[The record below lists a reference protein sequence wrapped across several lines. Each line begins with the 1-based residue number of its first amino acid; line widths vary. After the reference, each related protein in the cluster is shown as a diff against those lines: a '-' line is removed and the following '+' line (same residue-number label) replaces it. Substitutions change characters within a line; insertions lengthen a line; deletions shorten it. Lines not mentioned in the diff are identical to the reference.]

1 MPLLQQINS
10 SFKLDSSLYGQEG
23 YYIGSAPDHYRCYQ
37 VYISS
42 TNGIR
47 IAETVEFFPAHCRM
61 PTMTATDKATLAAT
75 QLIDILQ
82 TPQPNSPFPSIGD
95 KQMQA
100 LSKLA
105 QIFQH
110 ALPTPSPMNT
120 PPAPRVEKQPTPPAP
135 RVEEPPSPPPQPQT
149 SRVPHQY
156 PLRSRTTTVTSD
168 QPRYPLRSR
177 SWGHR
182 ALAAFLHQANPVFN
196 PKTGKEM
203 EYRHLIQD
211 PEYKWVWTKSFANE
225 LGRLAQGVGNRIEGT
240 NTITFIAYTDVP
252 DDRVCTYGRI
262 VCELRPQKE
271 EKECTRLTVG
281 GNLIDYPG
289 DTSTET
295 TNLLMAKLLMNS
307 VISTPGA
314 KFMGINIK
322 NFYLNTPMQ
331 RPEFM
336 KLPIKLIPQEIID
349 QYNLMPLVH
358 NGYIYIRIDK
368 GMYGL
373 PQAGRIA
380 WDLLKERLAKH
391 GYRPTKHTPGLWK
404 HDTRPIWFCPLR

>member
-1 MPLLQQINS
+1 MAPLGTKVLVHETPEQRCTWAVH
-10 SFKLDSSLYGQEG
+10 GQEG

-47 IAETVEFFPAHCRM
+47 IAETIEFFPAHCKM

-82 TPQPNSPFPSIGD
+82 TPQPNSPFPSVGD

-110 ALPTPSPMNT
+110 VLPTPSMTNT

-149 SRVPHQY
+149 PRVPHQY
-156 PLRSRTTTVTSD
+156 PLRSKTQTIISD

-182 ALAAFLHQANPVFN
+182 ALAAFIHQANPVLN

-211 PEYKWVWTKSFANE
+211 PEYKWVWTKSFTNE
-225 LGRLAQGVGNRIEGT
+225 LGQLAQGVGNRIEGA

-252 DDRVCTYGRI
+252 DD
-262 VCELRPQKE
+262 
-271 EKECTRLTVG
+271 
-281 GNLIDYPG
+281 
-289 DTSTET
+289 
-295 TNLLMAKLLMNS
+295 
-307 VISTPGA
+307 
-314 KFMGINIK
+314 
-322 NFYLNTPMQ
+322 
-331 RPEFM
+331 
-336 KLPIKLIPQEIID
+336 
-349 QYNLMPLVH
+349 
-358 NGYIYIRIDK
+358 
-368 GMYGL
+368 
-373 PQAGRIA
+373 
-380 WDLLKERLAKH
+380 
-391 GYRPTKHTPGLWK
+391 
-404 HDTRPIWFCPLR
+404 